1 MQDYARDVQD
11 VEDLKEN
18 LKRRIAELK
27 TEDQQIIVRASEQ

>member
-11 VEDLKEN
+11 VEDLKDN

-27 TEDQQIIVRASEQ
+27 TEDQELIVRASEQ